1 MTRQSAT
8 TGPSNLSLAE
18 QLAAFARS
26 PPGRREVAMMDGSVA
41 ERRSG
46 RPFCRRGISDLKLTC
61 RRGRRPLGF
70 KEAVLMSAA
79 LNRLRHQGVV
89 VAVRAKFSPSAMSTP
104 GTRLE
109 PPSECCLHR
118 SAREYELISQILP
131 ELTRLARH
139 PVRPRRP
146 TTWLSPEG
154 APKREP
160 EVGKVL
166 RDRHS

>member
-1 MTRQSAT
+1 
-8 TGPSNLSLAE
+8 
-18 QLAAFARS
+18 
-26 PPGRREVAMMDGSVA
+26 MDGSVG

-46 RPFCRRGISDLKLTC
+46 RRYRQFKAHPATE
-61 RRGRRPLGF
+61 RRPLGF
-70 KEAVLMSAA
+70 ASEEEGLVD
-79 LNRLRHQGVV
+79 
-89 VAVRAKFSPSAMSTP
+89 VAVRAKFSANATSAP
-104 GTRLE
+104 RTRLE

-118 SAREYELISQILP
+118 NAREYELISQILP
-131 ELTRLARH
+131 ELTLLARR
-139 PVRPRRP
+139 PVGPRRP